1 MNSVYLLNHSQRG
14 GALLVAMVM
23 IFMLSV
29 LGVSAMRGS
38 TIERRMASNSIQT
51 QTNFQ
56 IAESSS
62 EIGLNDSENLES
74 AYEAGGSTVTVD
86 TNIQHAMGSD
96 SEVQMQYIGE
106 GIAEGFSTGSGSNK
120 FMALRFEA
128 RGLSNAD
135 SVRARS
141 EILQGA
147 NRVVPAP

>member
-1 MNSVYLLNHSQRG
+1 MDNISLPHNAQRG
-14 GALLVAMVM
+14 AALLVAMVM

-38 TIERRMASNSIQT
+38 TIERRMATNSIQT

-56 IAESSS
+56 AAESSS
-62 EIGLNDSENLES
+62 EIGLNDSTNLEN
-74 AYEAGGSTVTVD
+74 AYEANGTIVTVD
-86 TNIQHAMGSD
+86 TDLQHAMGSD
-96 SEVQMQYIGE
+96 SEVQLQYIGE

-135 SVRARS
+135 TVRARS